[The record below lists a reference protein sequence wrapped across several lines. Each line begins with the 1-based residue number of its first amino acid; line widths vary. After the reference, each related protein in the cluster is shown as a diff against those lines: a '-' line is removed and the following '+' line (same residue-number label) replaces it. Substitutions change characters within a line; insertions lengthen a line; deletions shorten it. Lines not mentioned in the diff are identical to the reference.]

1 MSALVNHITGVK
13 CENSGKQK
21 LHRTSHWFSWALF
34 LFLYLFQNSS
44 WCSEYRIPPISPLS
58 MSQCEMTRGFQRGK
72 RSYNPSIKYTLNDA
86 VMQTWLGVQDKQSRG
101 VQLKLSNKVFGGRGC
116 ETVSSCLSLFLP
128 HSLTHPLKHPHTGSP
143 QGAIKKSPPIYQL
156 SATKPLIQQT
166 LFLSQ
171 TECREWKKH
180 KNSNL

>member
-1 MSALVNHITGVK
+1 
-13 CENSGKQK
+13 
-21 LHRTSHWFSWALF
+21 
-34 LFLYLFQNSS
+34 
-44 WCSEYRIPPISPLS
+44 

-72 RSYNPSIKYTLNDA
+72 RSYHPSIKHTLNDA
-86 VMQTWLGVQDKQSRG
+86 VMQTWLGVHTCIFRDGKTNNHGECSSSCQTRFSEARDVKC
-101 VQLKLSNKVFGGRGC
+101 LLLSV
-116 ETVSSCLSLFLP
+116 CLSLFLP